1 MEMNNIRFDFAGEG
15 RVFKPMNATN
25 GGPFHKRHAADQYRS
40 NFEAYKAARF
50 PYSRNHDSNAC
61 GIYGGPHSHDISAI
75 FPNFD
80 ADENDPAS
88 YDFACTDESILV
100 TLDAGTKTFFRLGQT
115 IEHQVKKHHVF
126 PPKDF
131 AKWAR
136 VCEHIIRHYNEGWAD
151 GFTLGIE
158 YWEIWNEPDLA
169 EQPSDMNTTWTGTW
183 EQYFDMYEL
192 TAKHLK
198 KCFPSIKV
206 GGPALGFRT
215 EFAERFIEKMHEV
228 NAPLDFFS
236 WHIYATNAETI
247 LKKASRYREMLD
259 QNGFTETESILNE
272 YNYVAGW
279 QTRFLSSIM
288 TIHGMKGAAFI
299 ASCVCSAQ
307 ASSVDMLMYYDTR
320 PSAFDGCFD
329 FYSYKPLKTYFVLYA
344 YGMYYDGYREAP
356 VTEIPE
362 NIYALCG
369 VNEKGKKLCN
379 VTYYTDED
387 DQPEKTVKVELGDGR
402 YEIYLLD
409 ETHDGEK
416 IGETTD
422 LAITLKPNTCIQIR
436 EL

>member
-1 MEMNNIRFDFAGEG
+1 MYNIRFDFSAEG
-15 RVFKPMNATN
+15 RAFKPLNATN
-25 GGPFHKRHAADQYRS
+25 GGPFHKRHANDQYRS
-40 NFEAYKAARF
+40 NFAAYKAARF

-75 FPNFD
+75 FPDFG

-100 TLDAGTKTFFRLGQT
+100 TLDAGTETFFRLGQT

-151 GFTLGIE
+151 GFHLGIQ
-158 YWEIWNEPDLA
+158 YWEIWNEPDLF

-183 EQYFDMYEL
+183 EQFFDLYEI

-198 KCFPSIKV
+198 KCFPKARI
-206 GGPALGFRT
+206 GGPALAHRV
-215 EFAERFIEKMHEV
+215 EFAERFIRYCHDTDT
-228 NAPLDFFS
+228 PLDFFS
-236 WHIYATNAETI
+236 WHIYCTNADI
-247 LKKASRYREMLD
+247 MMKRARQYRAFLD
-259 QNGFTETESILNE
+259 ENGYTETESILNE
-272 YNYVAGW
+272 YNYVADWGEKY
-279 QTRFLSSIM
+279 TDSLM
-288 TIHGMKGAAFI
+288 VIHGMKGAAFI
-299 ASCVCSAQ
+299 ASCIASAQ
-307 ASSVDMLMYYDTR
+307 RSSIDMLMYYDTR
-320 PSAFDGCFD
+320 PSVFDGCFD
-329 FYSYKPLKTYFVLYA
+329 FYTYKPLKTYFVMYA
-344 YGMYYDGYREAP
+344 YGMFYDGYREAP
-356 VTEIPE
+356 VTEVPE

-369 VNEKGKKLCN
+369 VNEKSKKLCS
-379 VTYYTDED
+379 VTYYTDKQDE
-387 DQPEKTVKVELGDGR
+387 PEKTVKVELGEGR
-402 YEIYLLD
+402 YELYLLD

-422 LAITLKPNTCIQIR
+422 LTVTMKPNTCIQIR